1 MDAVSGVSQEAAALL
16 QGDRGAV
23 SGLRVPD
30 ERKHAVPRQLRGS
43 LPLPVLRPGPGKAD
57 GGQAGERAA
66 GAAARRLGE
75 DRPRCGRGR
84 GAILLGDARSHRED
98 APAAV

>member
-1 MDAVSGVSQEAAALL
+1 MALCQDYVFQTNGSTL
-16 QGDRGAV
+16 YHDL
-23 SGLRVPD
+23 SL
-30 ERKHAVPRQLRGS
+30 VPRQLRGS

-57 GGQAGERAA
+57 GGQASERAA

-75 DRPRCGRGR
+75 DRPRCGRGG